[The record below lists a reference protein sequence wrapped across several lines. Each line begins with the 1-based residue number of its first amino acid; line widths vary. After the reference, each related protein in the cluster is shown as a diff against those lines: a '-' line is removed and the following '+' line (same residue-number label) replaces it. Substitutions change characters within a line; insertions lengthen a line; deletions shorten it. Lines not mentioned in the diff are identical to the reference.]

1 MFYLN
6 VLLFIQMWIANALL
20 LN

>member
-6 VLLFIQMWIANALL
+6 VLTVF
-20 LN
+20 